1 MNTDKII
8 HIVGGG
14 LVGSLLALRLRQT
27 GLSVKL
33 FERRAD
39 VRQHVQDGGRS
50 INLVITSRGI
60 HALEQAGLI
69 NLAQNLSVSVFGRM
83 IHSKTG
89 DQAYQPY
96 GQNQECNL
104 SISRLDLNKFLLDA
118 AEKSGVE
125 IFFEKDAQ
133 SIDLDKKVLIFSN
146 GQKESFNFVLA
157 TDGSGSALRK
167 SFLEAIPQAKCTT
180 EWLQVDYKELTL
192 PLPSTSGATKESFL
206 KKYRR
211 DALHIWPR
219 GSHMMM
225 ALANLDSGFTVTM
238 YLPKALGAHSFA
250 GLTDSEKITEFF
262 KSEFPD
268 AMDDMPNFLTEF
280 QKNPQGALGTVKL
293 SHWTDEKSVQFM
305 GDAAHAIT
313 PFFGQGTNLGFEDVS
328 TFMSMLQKNSF
339 DLATTANEFSK
350 FQKPNADAI
359 ADMAVENWYEM
370 SEKVADPRFLLRK
383 KAEAELERLF
393 PQKFKSRYGMVT
405 YTLSPYSKV
414 YELGKKQEKFFHE
427 FLNGVDVNVN
437 LAQLNWD
444 KAKAWLDSSYNDSK
458 NQS

>member
-14 LVGSLLALRLRQT
+14 LVGSLLSLRLRQV
-27 GLSVKL
+27 GYRVQL

-39 VRQHVQDGGRS
+39 VRKHVYDGGRS
-50 INLVITSRGI
+50 INLVITSRGM
-60 HALEQAGLI
+60 HGLEQAGLI
-69 NLAQNLSVSVFGRM
+69 KLAQDLSVPVFGRM

-89 DQAYQPY
+89 DQTYQPY

-104 SISRLDLNKFLLDA
+104 SISRLELNKFLLNA

-125 IFFEKDAQ
+125 IFFSEDAQ
-133 SIDLDKKVLIFSN
+133 SIDLDKKILNLSS
-146 GQKESFNFVLA
+146 GKKASFDFVFA

-167 SFLEAIPQAKCTT
+167 SFLESHTQTKSVTD
-180 EWLQVDYKELTL
+180 WLQVDYKELTL
-192 PLPSTSGATKESFL
+192 PIPNSAKDAFL
-206 KKYRR
+206 KKYRQ

-219 GSHMMM
+219 GTHMMM
-225 ALANLDSGFTVTM
+225 ALANLNGSFTVTL
-238 YLPKALGAHSFA
+238 YLPKTKGAFA
-250 GLTDSEKITEFF
+250 FSGLTDSEKILAFF

-268 AMDDMPNFLTEF
+268 AIEDMPDFLNEF
-280 QKNPQGALGTVKL
+280 QKNPQGSLGTVKL
-293 SHWTDEKSVQFM
+293 SHWTDGKSIQFM

-328 TFMSMLQKNSF
+328 TFMSMLEKNNF
-339 DLATTANEFSK
+339 DLATTANDFSI

-359 ADMAVENWYEM
+359 ADMAVENWFEM

-405 YTLSPYSKV
+405 YTLTPYSKV
-414 YELGKKQEKFFHE
+414 YELGKEQEKFFHE
-427 FLNGVDVNVN
+427 FLDGVDVNVN

-444 KAKAWLDSSYNDSK
+444 KAKAWLDSTYDFKTRSEVK
-458 NQS
+458 